1 MLTLERLLELAQ
13 LGLFA
18 VAGGVA
24 KQCHRMLKGD
34 EAFSLIRFVLHI
46 CLALFAGITAG
57 NFIPHDLVYR
67 DGIIL
72 MIGFTAQPLLDIFEI
87 KFLSKAQEVIK

>member
-1 MLTLERLLELAQ
+1 MMTFERLLELVQ

-46 CLALFAGITAG
+46 CLAINLT
-57 NFIPHDLVYR
+57 YK
-67 DGIIL
+67 IISKP
-72 MIGFTAQPLLDIFEI
+72 ILLTKSTNILRVSLFEI
-87 KFLSKAQEVIK
+87 SMYKDIS

>member
-1 MLTLERLLELAQ
+1 MMTFERLLELVQ

-46 CLALFAGITAG
+46 CLAINLTYKTISKLTLQSKSI
-57 NFIPHDLVYR
+57 NTSR
-67 DGIIL
+67 DS
-72 MIGFTAQPLLDIFEI
+72 LL
-87 KFLSKAQEVIK
+87 KFLSIRILANE

>member
-1 MLTLERLLELAQ
+1 MTFERLLELAQ

-46 CLALFAGITAG
+46 CLAINLT
-57 NFIPHDLVYR
+57 YK
-67 DGIIL
+67 IISKP
-72 MIGFTAQPLLDIFEI
+72 ILLTKSTNILRVSLL
-87 KFLSKAQEVIK
+87 KFPCIRILANEV

>member
-1 MLTLERLLELAQ
+1 MMTFERLLELAQ

-46 CLALFAGITAG
+46 CLAISLTYKITLK
-57 NFIPHDLVYR
+57 P
-67 DGIIL
+67 IL
-72 MIGFTAQPLLDIFEI
+72 Q
-87 KFLSKAQEVIK
+87 SKSINT

>member
-1 MLTLERLLELAQ
+1 MMTFERLLELAQ

-34 EAFSLIRFVLHI
+34 EAFSLMRFVLHI
-46 CLALFAGITAG
+46 CLAL
-57 NFIPHDLVYR
+57 YR

>member
-1 MLTLERLLELAQ
+1 MPFERLLELAQ

-24 KQCHRMLKGD
+24 KQCHRMLKGN

-46 CLALFAGITAG
+46 CLAINLT
-57 NFIPHDLVYR
+57 YK
-67 DGIIL
+67 IIL
-72 MIGFTAQPLLDIFEI
+72 KPILLTKSTNILRVSLL
-87 KFLSKAQEVIK
+87 KFPCIRILANEV

>member
-1 MLTLERLLELAQ
+1 MMTFERLLELVQ

-46 CLALFAGITAG
+46 CLAINLT
-57 NFIPHDLVYR
+57 YK
-67 DGIIL
+67 IISKP
-72 MIGFTAQPLLDIFEI
+72 ILLTKSTNILRVSLP
-87 KFLSKAQEVIK
+87 KFLSIRILANEV

>member
-1 MLTLERLLELAQ
+1 MMTFERLLELVQ

-46 CLALFAGITAG
+46 CLAINLT
-57 NFIPHDLVYR
+57 YK
-67 DGIIL
+67 IISKP
-72 MIGFTAQPLLDIFEI
+72 ILLTKSTNILRVSLL
-87 KFLSKAQEVIK
+87 KFPCTRILANGV

>member
-1 MLTLERLLELAQ
+1 MMTFERLLELAQ

-34 EAFSLIRFVLHI
+34 EAFSPIRFVLHI
-46 CLALFAGITAG
+46 CLAINLT
-57 NFIPHDLVYR
+57 YK
-67 DGIIL
+67 IISKPIL
-72 MIGFTAQPLLDIFEI
+72 LTKSTKYFKGFTFEI
-87 KFLSKAQEVIK
+87 SMYKDIS